1 MSDHRGDEGEAH
13 RRDDAT
19 WTIGVSSDSG
29 PGPVGEPAVP
39 EQIGHYRVHSLLGRG
54 GMGYVYLASD
64 TKLGRQVA
72 VKFLPQTPAGD
83 ASGQDRLEREARAVA
98 ALNHPA
104 ICAIYSIEE
113 HATTPFLVLEYVPG
127 RTFQDLIE
135 HRSEEHTSE
144 LQSPCNLVCRLL
156 LE

>member
-1 MSDHRGDEGEAH
+1 MSDLRGDEGETH

-64 TKLGRQVA
+64 MKLGRQVA
-72 VKFLPQTPAGD
+72 VKFLPKTPAGD
-83 ASGQDRLEREARAVA
+83 ASGQERLERGARR
-98 ALNHPA
+98 
-104 ICAIYSIEE
+104 
-113 HATTPFLVLEYVPG
+113 G
-127 RTFQDLIE
+127 RRRGEQ
-135 HRSEEHTSE
+135 HRT
-144 LQSPCNLVCRLL
+144 
-156 LE
+156 

>member
-1 MSDHRGDEGEAH
+1 MGDHRGDEGETH

-72 VKFLPQTPAGD
+72 VKFLPQTPAKND
-83 ASGQDRLEREARAVA
+83 ITLSSLERA
-98 ALNHPA
+98 AA
-104 ICAIYSIEE
+104 MVGRRVTIQ
-113 HATTPFLVLEYVPG
+113 LV
-127 RTFQDLIE
+127 
-135 HRSEEHTSE
+135 
-144 LQSPCNLVCRLL
+144 
-156 LE
+156 